1 MKDTIINKI
10 QEARI
15 IPVYYHSDA
24 DTCKNVIDACYKG
37 GIRVF
42 EFVNRGKMAAVNFTL
57 LKNHVQ
63 EKWPGLIFGAGSIL
77 NRQQAEK
84 FIGLGADFIVSP
96 ILSEEIAQTCK
107 DHGIYWIPGCATP
120 TEIAKAN
127 DLGADII
134 KIFPGNVLGPGFIK
148 SVIGPMPGLKLM
160 PTGGVEPTKENLSA
174 WFGSGAACV
183 GMGSKLIDQKMT
195 DHPELLSKK
204 VKEVIEI
211 INHLVK

>member
-63 EKWPGLIFGAGSIL
+63 ESWPGLIFGAGSIL

-84 FIGLGADFIVSP
+84 FIELGADFIVSP

-134 KIFPGNVLGPGFIK
+134 KVFPGNVLGSGFIK

-195 DHPELLSKK
+195 DHPELLSKR
-204 VKEVIEI
+204 
-211 INHLVK
+211 